1 MSLTPEKLINQ
12 DQKLASFPLIYE
24 QLMEALNDPKSNTED
39 IAEII
44 MHDAALCVRLLKI
57 VNSSFYNFAS
67 TIDTVSGALNVIGTE
82 QLFSLTMGTTIISK
96 FEAIPEKFVTMESF
110 WHHGIACGLAAK
122 SIARFREEPNLE
134 FYFIAGMI
142 HDIGSLIIYKQIP
155 ELASSALVQCNDWGR
170 PLIKAEQDVMGFDHT
185 QVGKA
190 LAEKWQLPES
200 LGHII
205 AHHHDPDQ
213 AEKYKIEAS
222 IMHVADNIAE
232 GSFLGSS
239 GQIKSQPLN
248 TQVWKKLGLPD
259 NLLTSI
265 YDEMYETFE
274 DTVEIFT

>member
-1 MSLTPEKLINQ
+1 MPLTPEKLVNQ

-24 QLMEALNDPKSNTED
+24 QLMEALNNPNSKAED

-44 MHDAALCVRLLKI
+44 MHDASLCVRLLKI

-67 TIDTVSGALNVIGTE
+67 QIDTVSRALNVIGTE

-96 FEAIPEKFVTMESF
+96 FDAIPEKFVTMESF

-122 SIARFREEPNLE
+122 SIAKFRKEPNLE

-200 LGHII
+200 LAQII

-213 AEKYKIEAS
+213 AEKCKIEAS

-232 GSFLGSS
+232 GNFLEVMG
-239 GQIKSQPLN
+239 KSN
-248 TQVWKKLGLPD
+248 H
-259 NLLTSI
+259 NH
-265 YDEMYETFE
+265 
-274 DTVEIFT
+274 